1 MATHKANI
9 NFYLYT
15 AFDSTALDG
24 FQAKQDLDASG
35 IQYTLMHYYDADQV
49 LILKNWVKTTFAE
62 TEYAVE
68 SPQFPFV
75 VYEKAFDIKDTPPRI
90 QVLVHGLEDI
100 LATPWAELEQFEG

>member
-15 AFDSTALDG
+15 AFDSNSLDSI
-24 FQAKQDLDASG
+24 QAKEYLDASG
-35 IQYTLMHYYDADQV
+35 IQYTLLHYYHTPQMSEV
-49 LILKNWVKTTFAE
+49 KNWAKNTFAE